1 MAVDVGSYLAGM
13 IDADGT
19 VNYQPNGGSRRVGI
33 TNTNTDIIAICEE
46 MLTELGIEFS
56 THSWQPKETGWS
68 KRYDIHISGRKNLQM
83 VYDLIPL
90 QHPKKKA
97 LLELCLSTYVKR
109 LVVPGREELTDLYLN
124 QNLSMSEIAR
134 HYNVHRST
142 IRGWLRKTEVP
153 LKKGRPHP
161 SSNRSLSCRD

>member
-1 MAVDVGSYLAGM
+1 MAVDIGSYLAGM

-33 TNTNTDIIAICEE
+33 TNTNTDIIAVCEE
-46 MLTELGIEFS
+46 MLTELGIEFN
-56 THSWQPKETGWS
+56 THSWQPGEAGWS

-97 LLELCLSTYVKR
+97 LLETCLSTYVER
-109 LVVPGREELTDLYLN
+109 FVVPSTEELTDLYIT
-124 QNLSMSEIAR
+124 QDLSVSEIAR
-134 HYNVHRST
+134 RYGVSRRTVHD
-142 IRGWLRKTEVP
+142 WLRKQEVP
-153 LKKGRPHP
+153 FKFKKGTKV
-161 SSNRSLSCRD
+161 L